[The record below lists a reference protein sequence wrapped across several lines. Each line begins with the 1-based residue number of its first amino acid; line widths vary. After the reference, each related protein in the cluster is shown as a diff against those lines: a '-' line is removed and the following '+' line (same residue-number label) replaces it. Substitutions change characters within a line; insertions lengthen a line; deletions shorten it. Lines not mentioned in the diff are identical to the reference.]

1 MNNNII
7 KRLRRTLLC
16 TVAAAAVAIGFTAC
30 ADETLTTQNTTAP
43 VNGNGYKFSIPANM
57 GGGGT
62 RAIAYNGTD
71 GYDATF
77 ETSEMIFVFDVT
89 KNAVGVKKEEWGG
102 YSNTYLYPDANAKTA
117 NLVGELSFTV
127 YDRESGN
134 YGDAIA
140 PAEGDELILFY
151 NNDNDVFRYNHNEN
165 DYYLNNSGDYALATV
180 KITSIGD
187 DGVIKTSPASFENLQ
202 SIYKINF
209 TGIEPGVK
217 IKKVDIRSEKNQLVS
232 YYFAF
237 RKEKSED
244 FSVVNYTYEGEG
256 TDQHELTFMLRYSD
270 NPDYYENS
278 DNPSTS
284 GDVFSFTALGSNGH
298 NYLGQKEVTTEL
310 KNGVYYQA
318 NIEMTD
324 LGEAMKVRNITKGET
339 LDPSTYY
346 KVYTANANYLAEY
359 NGYGSCIEWY
369 GGIDDQ
375 YALTLSS
382 LTMFNGGDGAIAVKA
397 DYDDPDNSKVHRLV
411 LVGENTLSVGG
422 QHTSL
427 TVQDG
432 NSLIISG
439 TGQLTLIAP
448 NSPAFGLWDN
458 AKVTIESGE
467 VIVDGK
473 LGVGENSSCVIA
485 KDGKLRA
492 LTSISTDEYY
502 YSLQT
507 GGIKA
512 ASGYV
517 LVTEQDGD
525 YTVFTVK
532 EADPYVD
539 PKPLAQATKED
550 AGKIVGSDGYVHVLH
565 WDLPEGVSPVGMLA
579 SISETGKGLVIAKK
593 IIVKKF
599 NEWGGYGTSDYF
611 SWDSSREDNDG
622 KTATEIFQEWAN
634 NNEVSF
640 GTWRIPTK
648 ADGQNMILGCRI
660 DGDATEP
667 SDENMISNGF
677 KSKLKEAGICA
688 DDYLYFWTN
697 TQWSDDFNEGM
708 FVFAMNKMGND
719 SFATGFY
726 GNSADSGSAIYPVL
740 EFGY

>member
-62 RAIAYNGTD
+62 RAIAYNGTN

-77 ETSEMIFVFDVT
+77 ETTEMIFVFDIT
-89 KNAVGVKKEEWGG
+89 QDAVSTKKEMDWVQN
-102 YSNTYLYPDANAKTA
+102 SYLYPDANAKTA
-117 NLVGELSFTV
+117 NLVGELSFTQ
-127 YDRESGN
+127 YNRQTGEYGN
-134 YGDAIA
+134 EIA
-140 PAEGDELILFY
+140 PQVGDELMLFY
-151 NNDNDVFRYNHNEN
+151 NNDNDVFRYNYNANE
-165 DYYLNNSGDYALATV
+165 YYLNNSGDYALATV
-180 KITSIGD
+180 KITSIGE
-187 DGVIKTSPASFENLQ
+187 DGVIQTSPASFENLQ

-209 TGIEPGVK
+209 TGIGSNVK
-217 IKKVDIRSEKNQLVS
+217 IRNINIQSEKNNLVTK
-232 YYFAF
+232 YFAF
-237 RKEKSED
+237 RKDNSEE
-244 FSVVNYTYEGEG
+244 FGVVNYTYEGEG
-256 TDQHELTFMLRYSD
+256 ADPSELTFMLRYSD
-270 NPDYYENS
+270 NPYGYSEN
-278 DNPSTS
+278 STS
-284 GDVFSFTALGSNGH
+284 GEVFTFTALGSNGH

-346 KVYTANANYLAEY
+346 QVYTANANYLAEY

-411 LVGENTLSVGG
+411 LDGENTLSVGG

-532 EADPYVD
+532 EAAPYED
-539 PKPLAQATKED
+539 PKALSSATTND
-550 AGKIVGSDGYVHVLH
+550 IGKIIGSDGNIHVPN
-565 WDLPEGVSPVGMLA
+565 WDLPDGVSPVAMIA
-579 SISETGKGLVIAKK
+579 SISSAGHGSAIAINK
-593 IIVKKF
+593 ITIQRTEEDHTYPVV
-599 NEWGGYGTSDYF
+599 NF
-611 SWDSSREDNDG
+611 SWDNSGWANDDR
-622 KTATEIFQEWAN
+622 TATEIFNDWALDNKVDFGEWC
-634 NNEVSF
+634 
-640 GTWRIPTK
+640 IPSK
-648 ADGQNMILGCRI
+648 DEYQNMILSCRI
-660 DGDATEP
+660 DGDATEA
-667 SDENMISNGF
+667 SDEMTSNGF
-677 KSKLKEAGICA
+677 RTKLNEAGVDVFNQTA
-688 DDYLYFWTN
+688 YWTSTPYVDDEEKENYRYYMHVDKHDNGFINNFW
-697 TQWSDDFNEGM
+697 FENEG
-708 FVFAMNKMGND
+708 GEC
-719 SFATGFY
+719 G
-726 GNSADSGSAIYPVL
+726 ILPVL
-740 EFGY
+740 KF